1 MAKQELNVETIIQ
14 LWKQLEVTSVSFI
27 FNCGGDSMNDT
38 SIEIHTKNGDI
49 TNDVLHDYIDNV
61 VYNEVEF
68 YVNSDGHY
76 QGESGVV
83 EITLEDEGEG
93 EELVFR
99 KDAQSEWNEQQSDRI
114 YIKLN
119 ETEQAFVGKNILNIN
134 GEESNLNFVF
144 KGDVFLTDE
153 DELFLEQLEKKIEDE
168 IRNNEPNIDEG
179 ELQEY
184 YTFNTEEN
192 NLTINE
198 EGCIEIDVNYSV
210 TIYRDSE

>member
-38 SIEIHTKNGDI
+38 SIEINTESGEI